1 MKLCSLLNV
10 NMMRTIHDN
19 KHYCMKFRSSAKP
32 QNSDFL
38 NSFWKKKTKVLMKVY
53 PLKTTSEI
61 KSEDTF
67 SSCQLK
73 IPNMKLAFENY
84 FGKMEKPTARL
95 VAKRGYFQNIQPCFY
110 ERLYLQSFSAKGY
123 FQIKKVAYS
132 PFFLSWKELVF
143 LKVFF
148 YLHQWRPFENV
159 KRKRGGK

>member
-84 FGKMEKPTARL
+84 FGKMEKPTAIFRL
-95 VAKRGYFQNIQPCFY
+95 PKGVIFKISNPAFT
-110 ERLYLQSFSAKGY
+110 KGY
-123 FQIKKVAYS
+123 TFSPSLPKGISKSKKWRIHH
-132 PFFLSWKELVF
+132 FFWVGRNSSF
-143 LKVFF
+143 
-148 YLHQWRPFENV
+148 
-159 KRKRGGK
+159 